1 MTSLPAQPRARSH
14 VHPGVRFVRGV
25 IGRAYPRIVG
35 SNRDKSWLAYDT
47 ILPLLGTIA
56 FVYTYRALGAPERFT
71 GYVIMGGVT
80 VAFWSN
86 VVWMMA
92 TQFYWEKRMGNL
104 ELYMLAPCGLGAILL
119 GMALGG
125 FVATLLRAAAI
136 LAIGSLLFHVSYSV
150 DRLPELLLVFALA
163 MAALYGLGMAMA
175 SLFLRWGREAW
186 HGANL
191 MMEPV
196 FFVSGVYFPV
206 HALGLWVGIG
216 ASLIPLTLALD
227 AMRQVLFGRAH
238 PALFPLH
245 VEMAGLAVLAVA
257 FLVAARSA
265 LSRMEL
271 AARREGR
278 LGDRE

>member
-1 MTSLPAQPRARSH
+1 MTTVQGLSRRPHVPRL
-14 VHPGVRFVRGV
+14 VRFARGV
-25 IGRAYPRIVG
+25 VGRAYPRIIG
-35 SNRDKSWLAYDT
+35 SNRDRSWFVYDT
-47 ILPLLGTIA
+47 ILPLLGTVA
-56 FVYTYRALGAPERFT
+56 FVYVYRALGAPERFT
-71 GYVIMGGVT
+71 GYVIMGGAT

-92 TQFYWEKRMGNL
+92 AQFYWDKRMGNL

-125 FVATLLRAAAI
+125 FVATLLRAVAI
-136 LAIGSLLFHVSYSV
+136 VGIGSLLFHVSYSLE
-150 DRLPELLLVFALA
+150 RLPEFLLVFALA

-206 HALGLWVGIG
+206 HTLGVWVGIG

-227 AMRQVLFGRAH
+227 AMRQALFGSAH
-238 PALFPLH
+238 PALFPLP
-245 VEMAGLAVLAVA
+245 VEIAALAVLAAA
-257 FLVAARSA
+257 FSAVARSA
-265 LSRMEL
+265 LRRMEL
-271 AARREGR
+271 AARREGA

>member
-1 MTSLPAQPRARSH
+1 
-14 VHPGVRFVRGV
+14 VRFARGV
-25 IGRAYPRIVG
+25 VGRAYPRIIG
-35 SNRDKSWLAYDT
+35 SNRDKSWFAYDT
-47 ILPLLGTIA
+47 ILPLLGTVA
-56 FVYTYRALGAPERFT
+56 FVYVYRALGAPERFT
-71 GYVIMGGVT
+71 GYVIMGGAT
-80 VAFWSN
+80 IAFWSN

-92 TQFYWEKRMGNL
+92 AQFYWDKRMGNL

-125 FVATLLRAAAI
+125 FVATLLRAVAI
-136 LAIGSLLFHVSYSV
+136 VGVGSLLFGVSYSV
-150 DRLPELLLVFALA
+150 ARLPEFLLVFALA

-206 HALGLWVGIG
+206 HALGPWLGIA

-227 AMRQVLFGRAH
+227 AMRQALFGPEH
-238 PALFPLH
+238 PALLPMP
-245 VEMAGLAVLAVA
+245 VEIAGLAVLAVA
-257 FLVAARSA
+257 FLGMARSA
-265 LSRMEL
+265 LRSMEM
-271 AARREGR
+271 AARREGA
-278 LGDRE
+278 LGERE

>member
-1 MTSLPAQPRARSH
+1 MSSLPAQPSARLS
-14 VHPGVRFVRGV
+14 VHPAMRFVRGV
-25 IGRAYPRIVG
+25 IGRAYPRIIG

-56 FVYTYRALGAPERFT
+56 FVYVYRALGAPERFT
-71 GYVIMGGVT
+71 GYVIMGGAT

-104 ELYMLAPCGLGAILL
+104 ELYMLAPCGLWAILL

-125 FVATLLRAAAI
+125 FLATMLRAVAI
-136 LAIGSLLFHVSYSV
+136 VGIGGLLFHVSYSV
-150 DRLPELLLVFALA
+150 DRLADFLLVFALA
-163 MAALYGLGMAMA
+163 MAALYGLGMTMA

-206 HALGLWVGIG
+206 HALGMWLGVA

-227 AMRQVLFGRAH
+227 AMRQALFGSAH
-238 PALFPLH
+238 PALFPMH
-245 VEMAGLAVLAVA
+245 VEVAGLAALTAV
-257 FLVAARSA
+257 FLVTARSA
-265 LSRMEL
+265 LRRMEL
-271 AARREGR
+271 AARREGV